1 MLRIIKRAGLESC
14 PKLFHNL
21 RGSRETELTAQF
33 PRHVV
38 CQWIGNSQV
47 IAATHYLQVTDNHF
61 AEAVEGS
68 ARSAAHVKQVVKQQ
82 AATSD
87 CPDSQETKKARVNRA
102 NCMPVQL
109 AALPCSQ
116 TKYPQGGSNNY
127 EFRRQSR
134 VRRLERC
141 EMRRYS

>member
-33 PRHVV
+33 PRHVA

-68 ARSAAHVKQVVKQQ
+68 A
-82 AATSD
+82 
-87 CPDSQETKKARVNRA
+87 
-102 NCMPVQL
+102 
-109 AALPCSQ
+109 
-116 TKYPQGGSNNY
+116 
-127 EFRRQSR
+127 
-134 VRRLERC
+134 
-141 EMRRYS
+141 